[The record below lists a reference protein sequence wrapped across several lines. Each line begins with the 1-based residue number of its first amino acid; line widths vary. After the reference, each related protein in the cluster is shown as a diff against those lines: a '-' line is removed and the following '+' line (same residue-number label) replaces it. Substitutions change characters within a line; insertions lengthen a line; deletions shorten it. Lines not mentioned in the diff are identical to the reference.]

1 MTFKQKAQFIISW
14 ANVIS
19 FVFVWLLAIKQMMTF
34 KGDVILMGMLLF
46 VEILIYIAVM
56 LKINKI
62 IDNLND

>member
-1 MTFKQKAQFIISW
+1 MEIIDPNSIFTLSKEITLKA
-14 ANVIS
+14 
-19 FVFVWLLAIKQMMTF
+19 LEMMTF